1 MHKEIET
8 LKNLTKILEEKLE
21 ILEHIPDD
29 APDSG
34 SAYSAHLSPSDHHG
48 THHGRKS
55 LTGSTASGGS
65 SSNKL
70 SDSSDGG
77 EPSRKKIKPR
87 HAASTPSV
95 SCTLSPCPRVCCLF
109 SR

>member
-34 SAYSAHLSPSDHHG
+34 SPYSAHLSPSGHHG
-48 THHGRKS
+48 THSRKS
-55 LTGSTASGGS
+55 LTGSTASGGNS
-65 SSNKL
+65 KL

-77 EPSRKKIKPR
+77 ESSRKKIKPR
-87 HAASTPSV
+87 HAASTPLP
-95 SCTLSPCPRVCCLF
+95 CTLSLSMASCACVCVCMWF
-109 SR
+109 